1 MAPGRQ
7 RHLARTTA
15 RGKKFD
21 RGGTMQANKHKG
33 FNKVAEPM
41 TLAYLRRSSKFRL
54 CPKVGD
60 HLARKKK
67 NRLLVLHPAS
77 AQRST
82 FNARPCASTFDHTYA
97 VVLHSCL
104 VSPYLGYDRLTR
116 L

>member
-60 HLARKKK
+60 HLAR
-67 NRLLVLHPAS
+67 
-77 AQRST
+77 
-82 FNARPCASTFDHTYA
+82 DHTYA